1 MIKRNNPLRWALLA
15 GVTIALTASA
25 QTGKREIKIEGFRQ
39 ASAVAPVK
47 KAQNSEATAIQVV
60 LAEFGEH
67 DRPLQTGAVKA
78 TGTPVYAQE
87 YSVETYDRQFSSF
100 MRSSGI
106 RYGSGEPR
114 SEIKYGSGEPRSDI
128 KYGSGEPRS
137 DIKYGS
143 GERRSEIEYGVT
155 GDARNNIPYGGTAK

>member
-1 MIKRNNPLRWALLA
+1 MIKRKNSLQWALLA
-15 GVTIALTASA
+15 GVAITLTASA
-25 QTGKREIKIEGFRQ
+25 QTEKREIKIEGFRQ
-39 ASAVAPVK
+39 ASSAAPVK

-67 DRPLQTGAVKA
+67 GRPLQTGAVKA
-78 TGTPVYAQE
+78 TGTSVYAQE
-87 YSVETYDRQFSSF
+87 YSVETYNRQFSSF
-100 MRSSGI
+100 MRSSEI
-106 RYGSGEPR
+106 RYGGGEPR

-137 DIKYGS
+137 DIRYGS

-155 GDARNNIPYGGTAK
+155 GDARSHFPYGGTAK